1 MKRAHEEKSERFQ
14 AWPNTRATVRFAYT
28 VALAILGLYLAMIPV
43 ASYAFASHNP
53 KCPCH
58 SPWNQIRMRIQML
71 QEIRLW

>member
-1 MKRAHEEKSERFQ
+1 VQRSDRFK
-14 AWPNTRATVRFAYT
+14 AWKNTITPGRLAFTV
-28 VALAILGLYLAMIPV
+28 VLAFLGLYLALVPV

-58 SPWNQIRMRIQML
+58 APWNQIRMRIQML